1 MFGRESWHVAGTAR
15 GTWHAEGSGVA
26 RQFGNIR
33 KLPSGR
39 YQARYPSPVDGS
51 STPAPTTFTTK
62 KAAAA
67 YLAEVQT
74 DIERGRWKSAE
85 QIAAEEGER
94 AAARAEVLT
103 VAQLAEVWL
112 ETIPSENHRVISV
125 SRVRR
130 FINPELGDIPIDQ
143 LTRERCDQ
151 WYRDMNTTLC
161 PRAPTQ
167 VRRTFAALHAMLK
180 LAVHEDWIPA
190 SPLRIKGALI
200 DTPAR
205 EPQTA
210 TVAEV
215 DQLAAA
221 MPAELSMAVQLAA
234 WCGLRAGEVL
244 GLQLDDI
251 AEDRAVAGE
260 GTGVIRIYLRR
271 HVVQGRGTG
280 SMTIVPGTK
289 AADKVES
296 VVVPPHLV
304 APLWAHAEKYG
315 RKTEPRWLFPGTR
328 TVDMPCGY
336 ATLDRRFRLAKE
348 ACDLEH
354 LTFHDLRRTGNTIAA
369 LAGATAGEMKQ
380 RLRHRTSEAAE
391 RYIVAAKGADVD
403 LAKRMSEQA
412 ITGHAAVSV
421 EHIDAVIATVSALVE
436 QVRVGGDEELARYL
450 LDKLEVVNAAA
461 TRAGQTDVEAG
472 ANICR

>member
-1 MFGRESWHVAGTAR
+1 MAATNSRD
-15 GTWHAEGSGVA
+15 
-26 RQFGNIR
+26 FGNIR
-33 KLPSGR
+33 KLPSGK
-39 YQARYPSPVDGS
+39 YQARYRSPETGEL
-51 STPAPTTFTTK
+51 TPAPTTFTTK

-67 YLAEVQT
+67 WLADVQS
-74 DIERGRWKSAE
+74 DIERGRWKSPE
-85 QIAAEEGER
+85 QVAAEEAQEV
-94 AAARAEVLT
+94 AARAEVLT
-103 VAQLAEVWL
+103 VAQLADVWL
-112 ETIPSENHRVISV
+112 ETIPSENHRVISI

-130 FINPELGDIPIDQ
+130 FINPELGDIRLDE
-143 LTRERCDQ
+143 LTKERCDQ

-161 PRAPTQ
+161 AGAPTQ

-180 LAVHEDWIPA
+180 MAVHEDWIPV

-210 TVAEV
+210 TVTEV

-221 MPAELSMAVQLAA
+221 MPAELAMAVQLAA
-234 WCGLRAGEVL
+234 WCGLRIGEVL
-244 GLQLDDI
+244 GLQLDDV

-260 GTGVIRIYLRR
+260 STGVIRIYLRR

-280 SMTIVPGTK
+280 SMTIVEGTK
-289 AADKVES
+289 ASDRVES

-304 APLWAHAEKYG
+304 APLWEHAEKYG

-328 TVDMPCGY
+328 TVDMPCGP
-336 ATLDRRFRLAKE
+336 ATLDRRWRLARE

-391 RYIVAAKGADVD
+391 RYIVAAKGADIE

-412 ITGHAAVSV
+412 ITGHTAVSQ
-421 EHIDAVIATVSALVE
+421 EQIDAVIETVTALIE

-450 LDKLEVVNAAA
+450 LKKLDEVNAEVL
-461 TRAGQTDVEAG
+461 RLGG
-472 ANICR
+472 

>member
-1 MFGRESWHVAGTAR
+1 M
-15 GTWHAEGSGVA
+15 A
-26 RQFGNIR
+26 RQFGNLR

-39 YQARYPSPVDGS
+39 YQARYPAPDGRYV
-51 STPAPTTFTTK
+51 PAPTTFGTK
-62 KAAAA
+62 KAASAW
-67 YLAEVQT
+67 LADVQT
-74 DIERGRWKSAE
+74 SIEKNQWKSPE
-85 QIAAEEGER
+85 QLAAEDAER

-112 ETIPSENHRVISV
+112 ETIPSENHRVISI

-130 FINPELGDIPIDQ
+130 FINPELGHIPIDE
-143 LTRERCDQ
+143 LTKERCDR

-260 GTGVIRIYLRR
+260 GTGDSFWPLTWGDSLKSANRR
-271 HVVQGRGTG
+271 HFRESPTPAGDTRQGRQ
-280 SMTIVPGTK
+280 SEEDQAPF
-289 AADKVES
+289 S
-296 VVVPPHLV
+296 LLLQQLCRYSPPCCVL
-304 APLWAHAEKYG
+304 
-315 RKTEPRWLFPGTR
+315 
-328 TVDMPCGY
+328 
-336 ATLDRRFRLAKE
+336 
-348 ACDLEH
+348 
-354 LTFHDLRRTGNTIAA
+354 
-369 LAGATAGEMKQ
+369 ATAPAG
-380 RLRHRTSEAAE
+380 
-391 RYIVAAKGADVD
+391 
-403 LAKRMSEQA
+403 
-412 ITGHAAVSV
+412 VS
-421 EHIDAVIATVSALVE
+421 
-436 QVRVGGDEELARYL
+436 RV
-450 LDKLEVVNAAA
+450 
-461 TRAGQTDVEAG
+461 
-472 ANICR
+472 CR